1 MQHAV
6 PSRPSSRR
14 RGRRGTAVALALGLL
29 AVAGC
34 GSDDGSAD
42 ASADA
47 VEHGGDPTLSGI
59 VRDPAPRVDATALP
73 SLTDP
78 GSEAAFRAA
87 DGEILVVYWGFTA
100 CPDVCPTTLADLS
113 VALRMMEPA
122 DAERVEL
129 MMVTVDPDRD
139 LELLDRYVN
148 AFVEGSIAAG
158 TDDLELLQTAAEPF
172 GATWEVRTLDDG
184 RIEVDHSPFLY
195 AVDDTGTLLLTWQFG
210 IPAPELAADL
220 TTLLERMDAAA

>member
-1 MQHAV
+1 M
-6 PSRPSSRR
+6 PYLP
-14 RGRRGTAVALALGLL
+14 TLLL
-29 AVAGC
+29 AAGLIVAAGC
-34 GSDDGSAD
+34 RSDDRASLPPSAAESDGD
-42 ASADA
+42 AA
-47 VEHGGDPTLSGI
+47 LSGI
-59 VRDPAPRVDATALP
+59 VRDPAPRVDATTLP

-78 GSEAAFRAA
+78 GSEVAFRAA

-100 CPDVCPTTLADLS
+100 CPDVCPTPLADLS

-122 DAERVEL
+122 DAERVDL

-139 LELLDRYVN
+139 LDLLDRYVN

-220 TTLLERMDAAA
+220 TTLLERMEAAA